1 MSIVVSNNGKVGTRL
16 RVANFLT
23 FPGQV
28 WSVFFCWLCRVNL
41 EYIIHSRE
49 SAFFSLRFQH
59 IVEQAEQYE
68 RLLMTLDSD
77 LYELDPNEDGT
88 RTLSERGVRVLG
100 KVAEELRAIR
110 AEAGVPLVLRPGQA
124 PPAGYPRPEPDDNFT
139 EAKGDE

>member
-1 MSIVVSNNGKVGTRL
+1 MTIEVSSGKLGM
-16 RVANFLT
+16 RVRAANFLT

-28 WSVFFCWLCRVNL
+28 WSVFFCWLCGVNL
-41 EYIIHSRE
+41 EYILHGRGST
-49 SAFFSLRFQH
+49 FFSVRFQH

-68 RLLMTLDSD
+68 RLLMALDSD
-77 LYELDPNEDGT
+77 LHELDPNDDGT

-100 KVAEELRAIR
+100 KVAEELRATR